1 MLGHGEC
8 ISTSAMS
15 FLNEPP
21 LVLALAMCVGVIAQA
36 LGKHALIPGIVV
48 LLGAGVLLG
57 PDVANIIR
65 PGALGSAQGVI
76 VGFAVAIVMF
86 EGGMRLEVEQLRKQA
101 KVIRRLVLLGAVIT
115 AVGGT
120 LACRWLI
127 GWDVRLCILFGTLVI
142 VTGPTVVGP
151 LVRRIRLAPSLATIL
166 EAEGVFIDAVGAM
179 IAIMALEL
187 AVSPSTG
194 GFGDA
199 VLGVVQRLGVGV
211 AIGVAGGLAIGGLLR
226 VPRLMPRGMEN
237 IFALASAIV
246 LYELSHALVRD
257 SGILA
262 AMIGGLVVGNMRIH
276 RMSELVEF
284 KEQLTVLV
292 IGTLFVLLAAGVR
305 LADVAA
311 LGWPALAVVG
321 ALSLVVRPIEVWICT
336 RGTGLG
342 TREKLYLSWIAPRG
356 IVAAAVA
363 SLFAE
368 QLGEAHIPGGVA
380 LRALVFTVIA
390 VTVTLQGLSAGLLAR
405 LLGLRRV
412 TNRGY
417 VLLGA
422 NPLAR
427 YIAGRLVE
435 AGEPVELIDYDTDDC
450 RAAEEMGLKVIHG
463 NGLESRTLIRS
474 RVDTRTHAV
483 AVTSN
488 EGVNLLFA
496 QRIVEDFYGPR
507 VLAAIDPRGIGVN
520 PAMLERRGAGVLF
533 SQPQDVAVW
542 ISRWRRGRVESQRRT
557 FRGDRPQRFD
567 DLSGGAVLP
576 VFVEHGG
583 KPRLIDETTSVAP
596 GDLVDFIVA
605 TERRELAD
613 AWFAPGAWGEAEAP
627 ASGVDARLALVM
639 PAPLA

>member
-1 MLGHGEC
+1 
-8 ISTSAMS
+8 MS
-15 FLNEPP
+15 FLDQPP
-21 LVLALAMCVGVIAQA
+21 LVFALAMIIGVVAQA
-36 LGKHALIPGIVV
+36 LGRHVLIPGIVV

-57 PDVANIIR
+57 PDVANVIR
-65 PGALGSAQGVI
+65 PAALGSAQGAI

-86 EGGMRLEVEQLRKQA
+86 EGGMRLEVGQLRKQA
-101 KVIRRLVLLGAVIT
+101 KVIRRLVLLGGVIT
-115 AVGGT
+115 AFGGA

-127 GWDVRLCILFGTLVI
+127 GWDLRLCILFGTLVI

-179 IAIMALEL
+179 IAIMALEVAL
-187 AVSPSTG
+187 SPSTG
-194 GFGDA
+194 RLGDA
-199 VLGVVQRLGVGV
+199 VLDVARRLGVGI

-237 IFALASAIV
+237 IFALAGAVV
-246 LYELSHALVRD
+246 LYELSHALVRE
-257 SGILA
+257 SGIPA
-262 AMIGGLVVGNMRIH
+262 AMIAGLVVGNLRVH

-284 KEQLTVLV
+284 KEQLTVLL

-342 TREKLYLSWIAPRG
+342 VREKLYLSWIAPRG

-368 QLGEAHIPGGVA
+368 QLGEAGIAGGVA

-390 VTVTLQGLSAGLLAR
+390 VTVTLQGLSAGPLAT
-405 LLGLRRV
+405 LLGLRRA

-427 YIAGRLVE
+427 YLAGRLAE
-435 AGEPVELIDYDTDDC
+435 AGEPVELIDYDVDDC

-474 RVDTRTHAV
+474 RIDARTHAV

-496 QRIVEDFYGPR
+496 RRVVDDFYGPR
-507 VLAAIDPRGIGVN
+507 VLAAVDPRGIGVH
-520 PAMLERRGAGVLF
+520 PEMLKSRGAGVLF
-533 SQPQDVAVW
+533 GQPYDIAAW
-542 ISRWRRGRVESQRRT
+542 ISRWRRGRIELQRRR
-557 FRGDRPQRFD
+557 FRGGQPLRFGEVPD
-567 DLSGGAVLP
+567 GALLP
-576 VFVEHGG
+576 VLVERDG
-583 KPRLIDETTSVAP
+583 KPRLIDEATSVLA
-596 GDLVDFIVA
+596 GDVVDFAIA

-613 AWFAPGAWGEAEAP
+613 AWL
-627 ASGVDARLALVM
+627 ASGSWGAAEPPSTPHAGIAPRMALQT
-639 PAPLA
+639 A